1 MQEWNDARRI
11 NNNVYIGIGK
21 GLLSLKLFNF
31 YAADGTIHI
40 GAADE
45 QKMVDISAAGCS
57 WGWPEIF
64 AEPERL
70 LAQMKNI
77 LRHGKPLASNAQ
89 RFAPAALNPEKIL
102 CVGLNYRAH
111 CAEVPFGA
119 PEYPALFSKFNNA
132 LNGHGGEVHLPEGA
146 GELDYEAE
154 LVVVMGRRAKNVT
167 EAEAVGAIFGYTAG
181 NDFTARDLQRRT
193 SQWLLGKTPD
203 GFAPVGP
210 YVVPAEDIDVSD
222 LRVETFVNGERR
234 QAASTKDMIF
244 SPAAIVSYISQYMTL
259 APGDVIFTGTPQGVI
274 LGMPEKERCW
284 LVPGDEVVVKIEG
297 VGELR
302 NIIV

>member
-31 YAADGTIHI
+31 YVADGTIHI

-89 RFAPAALNPEKIL
+89 RFAPAA
-102 CVGLNYRAH
+102 
-111 CAEVPFGA
+111 
-119 PEYPALFSKFNNA
+119 
-132 LNGHGGEVHLPEGA
+132 
-146 GELDYEAE
+146 
-154 LVVVMGRRAKNVT
+154 
-167 EAEAVGAIFGYTAG
+167 
-181 NDFTARDLQRRT
+181 
-193 SQWLLGKTPD
+193 
-203 GFAPVGP
+203 
-210 YVVPAEDIDVSD
+210 
-222 LRVETFVNGERR
+222 
-234 QAASTKDMIF
+234 
-244 SPAAIVSYISQYMTL
+244 
-259 APGDVIFTGTPQGVI
+259 
-274 LGMPEKERCW
+274 
-284 LVPGDEVVVKIEG
+284 
-297 VGELR
+297 
-302 NIIV
+302 